1 MINYRGNKLSVENKN
16 VLKIAKNN
24 QTPFYLYSAKAIKDN
39 FEQFCRVFKKI
50 NPLICFSVKSNS
62 NPKILRILKGL
73 GAGADVVSGG
83 ELLKVLNAG
92 ISPKKIVFSGVGKST
107 DELKMAIK
115 RKILLINA
123 ESYSEIALINKLSKS
138 SKRKTSI
145 GLRLNPDIDAKTL
158 GKISTGRAED
168 KFGLSRKKLLE
179 VCKNLKEFKHI
190 ELNSLSVHIGSQ
202 ILTDVPFKRTLKVI
216 EEIINKTKTHFKFID
231 LGGGFG
237 ISYSSKEK
245 RIKLDKYSN
254 LVDKFKK
261 KYNCNIIFEP
271 GRAIIGN
278 TGILV
283 SKIQYIKNSSSKS
296 FIIIDAGM
304 NDFMRPALYGA
315 YHSIVPLIK
324 SKGRSMK
331 NLEFVGPIC
340 ETSCKFSSYKK
351 YYKIKEEDYV
361 AILDVGAYGSVLS
374 SNYNTKPLPAEILID
389 NNHVKIIRKRQ
400 TLSEIIKN

>member
-1 MINYRGNKLSVENKN
+1 MINYRGNKLSVENKY

-39 FEQFCRVFKKI
+39 FEQFCRIFKKI
-50 NPLICFSVKSNS
+50 DPLICFSVKSNS

-168 KFGLSRKKLLE
+168 KFGLSRKKLIE
-179 VCKNLKEFKHI
+179 VCKNIKEFKHI

-202 ILTDVPFKRTLKVI
+202 ILTDVPFKKTLKVI
-216 EEIINKTKTHFKFID
+216 EEIIRKTKIHFKFID

-245 RIKLDKYSN
+245 RIKLNNYSN
-254 LVDKFKK
+254 LVNNFKK

-283 SKIQYIKNSSSKS
+283 SKIQYIKNSISKS
-296 FIIIDAGM
+296 FVIIDAGM

-324 SKGRSMK
+324 SKGQSMK

-351 YYKIKEEDYV
+351 YYRIKEEDYV

>member
-1 MINYRGNKLSVENKN
+1 MINYKRNKLSVENKY

-50 NPLICFSVKSNS
+50 DPLICFSVKSNS

-202 ILTDVPFKRTLKVI
+202 ILTDVPFKKTLKVI
-216 EEIINKTKTHFKFID
+216 EEIIRKTKTHFKFID

-283 SKIQYIKNSSSKS
+283 SKIQYIKNSNSKS
-296 FIIIDAGM
+296 FVIIDAGM

>member
-1 MINYRGNKLSVENKN
+1 MINYKGNKLSVENKY

-190 ELNSLSVHIGSQ
+190 QLNSLSVHIGSQ
-202 ILTDVPFKRTLKVI
+202 ILTDVPFKKTLKVI
-216 EEIINKTKTHFKFID
+216 EEIIRKTKTHFKFID

-283 SKIQYIKNSSSKS
+283 SKIQYIKNSNSKS
-296 FIIIDAGM
+296 FVIIDAGM

>member
-1 MINYRGNKLSVENKN
+1 MINYRGNKLSVENKY

-62 NPKILRILKGL
+62 NPKILRMLKGL

-283 SKIQYIKNSSSKS
+283 SKIQYIKNSNSKS
-296 FIIIDAGM
+296 FVIIDAGM

>member
-1 MINYRGNKLSVENKN
+1 MINYKGNKLLVENKY

-62 NPKILRILKGL
+62 NPKILRMLKGL

-115 RKILLINA
+115 RKILLINT

-190 ELNSLSVHIGSQ
+190 QLNSLSVHIGSQ
-202 ILTDVPFKRTLKVI
+202 ILTDVPFKKTLKVI
-216 EEIINKTKTHFKFID
+216 EEIIRKTKTHFKFID

-283 SKIQYIKNSSSKS
+283 SKIQYIKNSNSKS
-296 FIIIDAGM
+296 FVIIDAGM